1 MLVPKRALYG
11 PVAVVMTLPAL
22 SVVPMSAMATIEE
35 LVVTTRK
42 REENLQELPIAVQ
55 VFSADQIERQGIR
68 SLTDVAKLSPSV
80 QFDTSFGPQDTRITI
95 RGLSNTRGR
104 SNVAFLVDGI
114 DVTTENV
121 ISAGSG
127 LLANRRLLND
137 VERIEVVKGPQSA
150 LFGRAAFSGA
160 ISYVTKEPG
169 PELESKISLDMAQYG
184 FAQLDAAVGGPV
196 KGLED
201 VLGLRLNGV
210 YWTDDGYYQ
219 NSVSGA
225 DVGGGKGYGAA
236 LTGVYTPT
244 DAIKIKARV
253 EYSNDDLEITPTVR
267 INGDTQ
273 VNYPKNAIGPPAF
286 LGTSSAFNGNSLGL
300 VDHGVYCPP
309 DIQTDE
315 AAGPG
320 FCLPNSYG
328 TADGKAVSLGEDPF
342 TGGDYEGTQLD
353 LLRASLVASWSVGT
367 GVFTSYTGYTD
378 SNAKQ
383 HYDQDYQAIGRP
395 DTLLGHQEA
404 NTDQDT
410 KQFSQELRFQS
421 EWDGPVQLTLGG
433 LYWYEERDLQDDNS
447 IVACMPVTKGASGE
461 ILTDIEGVCD
471 GNLAPAPTNTYSVV
485 GWQPYYP
492 QIFPKPAVAGFDG
505 AQWNTE
511 TDHKS
516 LYGMVEWVLTDT
528 FKLTLEGRYVDETFG
543 IRRPNQS
550 SCSTL
555 GFTANRGLFIVP
567 LESEELNPGLDLN
580 CEAEH
585 TAMNK
590 LTWGL
595 DPNGP
600 EILADLLCRTRD
612 PETGGLDPNGTVI
625 CEPGDAAYDM
635 TLDWAFIQGTES
647 SKFFTPKITLDWTP
661 NDEIL
666 VYISWARG
674 QKPAGI
680 NQLTG
685 GGTPTQIDDERF
697 ASEKMDAY
705 EVGTKTMWQAAGYL
719 QLNGAL
725 FFQDYTDKQVSTQE
739 LVQDQLR
746 PKVLNA
752 SAAEVW
758 GLELELLYQPEM
770 IGGLL
775 LSAAYTY
782 LDTSYQEFFDD
793 TALLYRPAATG
804 SCDVVKKGEAY
815 FCRMDLSGNS
825 LERTPDNSFVGT
837 INLQRPFMK
846 QSFDWFTELNASYQD
861 ERFVDADNFVKFDD
875 FWLLDFRLGLAGEK
889 WDVVAYLDNVLDDNT
904 LKSGGSGPDFALQNQ
919 ELGFTA
925 GLGVQ
930 QYFGLLPEPRRFGV
944 RMTLRF

>member
-1 MLVPKRALYG
+1 LLPTLAAVPL
-11 PVAVVMTLPAL
+11 T
-22 SVVPMSAMATIEE
+22 ATAAIEE

-42 REENLQELPIAVQ
+42 REENVQEVPIAVE
-55 VFSADQIERQGIR
+55 VLSADQIERQGIR
-68 SLTDVAKLSPSV
+68 DLTDIAKLSPSV

-137 VERIEVVKGPQSA
+137 VERIEIVKGPQSA
-150 LFGRAAFSGA
+150 LYGRAAFSGA

-169 PELESKISLDMAQYG
+169 PEFESKVLLDASQYG
-184 FAQLDAAVGGPV
+184 SYQLDAAIGGPV
-196 KGLED
+196 KGIEE

-210 YWTDDGYYQ
+210 YWSNEGYYE

-225 DVGGGKGYGAA
+225 NVGGGKGYGAA

-244 DAIKIKARV
+244 DTIKIKARV
-253 EYSNDDLEITPTVR
+253 EYSDDELDITPTVR

-286 LGTSSAFNGNSLGL
+286 MGTSSAFSGNSLGL

-309 DIQTDE
+309 GVPVDE

-320 FCLPNSYG
+320 FCLPQSYG
-328 TADGKAVSLGEDPF
+328 DADGKAVSLSEDPF
-342 TGGDYEGTQLD
+342 TGADYEGTKLD
-353 LLRASLVASWSVGT
+353 LLRLTLVASWEVGP
-367 GVFTSYTGYTD
+367 GIFSSYTGYTD

-383 HYDQDYQAIGRP
+383 HYDQDYQADGRP
-395 DTLLGHQEA
+395 DRILGHQEA

-410 KQFSQELRFQS
+410 TQFSQELRFQS
-421 EWDGPVQLTLGG
+421 AWEGPIQLTLGG
-433 LYWYEERDLQDDNS
+433 LYWNEQRDLIDDNS
-447 IVACMPVTKGASGE
+447 IVACMPTTIGPNGE
-461 ILTDIEGVCD
+461 ILRGVEGVCD
-471 GNLAPAPTNTYSVV
+471 GNFAPVPTSTFSVV

-516 LYGMVEWVLTDT
+516 VYGMIEWAASDT
-528 FKLTLEGRYVDETFG
+528 FKFTFEGRYVDETFS
-543 IRRPNQS
+543 IRRENQA
-550 SCSTL
+550 SCATL
-555 GFTANRGLFIVP
+555 AFAATFGGFVVP
-567 LESEELNPGLDLN
+567 LQSEELNPGLDVN

-585 TAMNK
+585 TAMAK
-590 LTWGL
+590 LTYGL

-612 PETGGLDPNGTVI
+612 ADGNLDPNGTVI
-625 CEPGDAAYDM
+625 CMPGDALYDQ
-635 TLDWAFIQGTES
+635 TLDWAFIQGSET
-647 SKFFTPKITLDWTP
+647 SKFFVPKITADWMP
-661 NDEIL
+661 NDDIL
-666 VYISWARG
+666 VYLSWARG

-680 NQLTG
+680 NQLSG
-685 GGTPTQIDDERF
+685 SGVPTQIDGERF
-697 ASEKMDAY
+697 ASEKLDAY
-705 EVGTKTMWQAAGYL
+705 ELGTKTTWDAAGYL
-719 QLNGAL
+719 QFNGAI
-725 FFQDYTDKQVSTQE
+725 FFQDYTDKQVATQE

-746 PKVLNA
+746 AKVLNA
-752 SAAEVW
+752 SSAEVW
-758 GLELELLYQPEM
+758 GLELELLYQPAAVE
-770 IGGLL
+770 GLM
-775 LSAAYTY
+775 LSAAYTH
-782 LDTSYQEFFDD
+782 LDTAYKEFFDD
-793 TALLYRPAATG
+793 TALLYRPAAAG
-804 SCDVVKKGEAY
+804 SCELVQKGSDY

-825 LERTPDNSFVGT
+825 LERTPDNSFVGVV
-837 INLQRPFMK
+837 NLQRPFMSE
-846 QSFDWFTELNASYQD
+846 SFDWFTEFNATYQD

-875 FWLLDFRLGLAGEK
+875 FWLLDFRVGLAAEK
-889 WDVVAYLDNVLDDNT
+889 WSIVAYLDNVFDDNT
-904 LKSGGSGPDFALQNQ
+904 LKSGGSGPDFAFQNQ
-919 ELGFTA
+919 DLGFTA

-930 QYFGLLPEPRRFGV
+930 QFFGILPQPRTFGV
-944 RMTLRF
+944 RLMMQF